1 MEIKVG
7 DKVLLKKKSKISSL
21 NEWLGKVV
29 TVKTILKKDPVVFEF
44 EEGED
49 IKASTLIF
57 FHAFDNILEFDA
69 EPTKVDWAL
78 IDDVEKVIEPKV
90 EVKKELTEEEIKKY
104 WEKDIPI
111 VPSENKQKVYVVMA
125 KGVSP
130 SNVIEYHLIGV
141 CSTKRKAEEL
151 EYAFNNGGTIWLKTF
166 IEVSYVD

>member
-7 DKVLLKKKSKISSL
+7 DKVLLKKESKLSDL
-21 NEWLGKVV
+21 NKWLGKVV
-29 TVKTILKKDPVVFEF
+29 TVKTILKKDPLIFEF

-49 IKASTLIF
+49 IKRSTLIF
-57 FHAFDNILEFDA
+57 FHAFDNILKFDA

-78 IDDVEKVIEPKV
+78 IDDVEKVIEPKERPTDKDV
-90 EVKKELTEEEIKKY
+90 EAEPT
-104 WEKDIPI
+104 D
-111 VPSENKQKVYVVMA
+111 KQKVYVVMA